1 MRIIM
6 NREKASRHVVVKNY
20 VISEEKAELK
30 REKGLIDYY
39 IYDDLAKK
47 DPVTIRYKKIHKG

>member
-1 MRIIM
+1 M
-6 NREKASRHVVVKNY
+6 NREQASRHGVVKNY

-47 DPVTIRYKKIHKG
+47 DPVTIRYKKTHKR